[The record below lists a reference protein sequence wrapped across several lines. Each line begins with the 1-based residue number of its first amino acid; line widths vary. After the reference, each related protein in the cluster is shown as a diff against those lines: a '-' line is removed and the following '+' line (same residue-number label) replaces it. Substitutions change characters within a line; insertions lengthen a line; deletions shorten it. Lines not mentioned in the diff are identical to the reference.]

1 MIKID
6 NLHLSLEGGAGMVNI
21 LRGIDLSVARGET
34 LSIVGSSGA
43 GKTTLLMVL
52 SGLEQATSGS
62 VRVADV
68 DISRLNEDQLA
79 RFRRQNIG
87 IVFQSFHLIPTMT
100 ALENVALP
108 LEFSGLESPLEQA
121 ERALCATGL
130 KERLQHYPGELS
142 GGEQQR
148 VALARAFVVQPS
160 LILADEPTGNL
171 DQDTGTQVMDNLFA
185 LHREFDT
192 TMVLVTH
199 DLNLASQ
206 CDRTME
212 MRDGVLLQPSQVHA

>member
-1 MIKID
+1 MIKIE
-6 NLHLSLEGGAGMVNI
+6 NLHLSLEGGAGLVNI
-21 LRGIDLSVARGET
+21 LRGIDLDVSRGET

-52 SGLEQATSGS
+52 SGLERATSGF
-62 VRVADV
+62 VQVADV
-68 DISRLNEDQLA
+68 DISKLNEDELA

-108 LEFSGLESPLEQA
+108 LEFSGIENPLEQA
-121 ERALCATGL
+121 EKALCATGL
-130 KERLQHYPGELS
+130 EKRMQHYPGELS

-148 VALARAFVVQPS
+148 VALARAFVVRPA

-171 DQDTGTQVMDNLFA
+171 DQDTGAQVMEKLFA
-185 LHREFDT
+185 LHREFNT

-199 DLNLASQ
+199 DMDLAQ
-206 CDRTME
+206 RCDRIVSMN
-212 MRDGVLLQPSQVHA
+212 DGVLLAREAVNA

>member
-1 MIKID
+1 
-6 NLHLSLEGGAGMVNI
+6 MVNI
-21 LRGIDLSVARGET
+21 LRGIDLQVARGET

-62 VRVADV
+62 VIVSDV
-68 DISRLNEDQLA
+68 DISQLNEDQLA

-108 LEFSGLESPLEQA
+108 LEFSGIDQPLEQA
-121 ERALCATGL
+121 EKALCATGL
-130 KERLQHYPGELS
+130 KDRLQHYPGELS

-148 VALARAFVVQPS
+148 VALARAFVVQPA

-171 DQDTGTQVMDNLFA
+171 DQDTGAQVMENLFA
-185 LHREFDT
+185 LHREFNT

-199 DLNLASQ
+199 DLNLARQ
-206 CDRTME
+206 CDRSLE
-212 MRDGVLLQPSQVHA
+212 MRDGVLLESETVDA